1 MTSTRRSTESSSG
14 SRRRGDPAVFPR
26 LMREFTTL
34 GFGGRRET
42 DLEAQRR
49 ADARTCTWLA
59 LAGEVWR
66 SHPFAMRAV
75 PTRPVDLPGDHQLY
89 ALLDSVRRKRRQ
101 GRALTNGEHEASS
114 LYGAWI
120 EKLLTAEESNA
131 GTVETVL
138 RAIGALEEADPADA
152 RAADLRTWLA
162 SVVLADLPPV
172 GLVVWRD
179 RTWLRAASFRLTR
192 HESVCPTWL
201 REGNRPPDFDPT
213 AWDGGES

>member
-1 MTSTRRSTESSSG
+1 MTSTRRSTASSSG
-14 SRRRGDPAVFPR
+14 SRRGDPAVFPR
-26 LMREFTTL
+26 MMREFTML

-42 DLEAQRR
+42 EREAQERR
-49 ADARTCTWLA
+49 DARTCVWLA
-59 LAGEVWR
+59 LAVEVWR
-66 SHPFAMRAV
+66 SHPFVMRAV
-75 PTRPVDLPGDHQLY
+75 PTRPMDLPGDHQLY

-101 GRALTNGEHEASS
+101 GRALTNGEADAAS

-138 RAIGALEEADPADA
+138 RAIGALEEADPSDA

-162 SVVLADLPPV
+162 SVTLDELPPA

-179 RTWLRAASFRLTR
+179 REWLRKASFRLTR

-201 REGNRPPDFDPT
+201 REGSRPPDFDPT